1 MWFANIFPQPVGCI
15 FTLLMMFFKA
25 QKFFIFDEVQLIY
38 FVACVFVVKLE
49 LYRRPIY
56 VFPPH
61 WEWLG
66 LLSLSSGITSNGS
79 LAHCVKKASE
89 ANSTITRE

>member
-1 MWFANIFPQPVGCI
+1 
-15 FTLLMMFFKA
+15 MMFFKA

-56 VFPPH
+56 AH

-66 LLSLSSGITSNGS
+66 FLSLSSGITSSGS